1 MATLVRMGWS
11 SDDGSALEESL
22 TRGRKRVERHAAFV
36 AHLRARDPVFAEA
49 SALHGPDNAPWQ
61 AAVYL
66 LTGCR
71 PVWGA
76 LGSRVLADRSI
87 APVVQALARANGRDV
102 GSERAVMEWAAYL
115 WEVERHHHTGYP
127 CEFGEYYFRRWMT
140 ALHLRH
146 RMPPV
151 PGADIPGRDL

>member
-1 MATLVRMGWS
+1 MAS
-11 SDDGSALEESL
+11 SADDNALEESL
-22 TRGRKRVERHAAFV
+22 TRGRERLERHEEFI
-36 AHLRARDPVFAEA
+36 ARLCADDPVFAEA
-49 SALHGPDNAPWQ
+49 SVLHGPDNAPWQ

-76 LGSRVLADRSI
+76 LGSRVLIDRSI
-87 APVVQALARANGRDV
+87 APDVQALARANGRGV
-102 GSERAVMEWAAYL
+102 GSERAVMEWAAHF
-115 WEVERHHHTGYP
+115 WEVERHHTRYP

-151 PGADIPGRDL
+151 PATNPPRRG